1 MSNKEQKDMKKS
13 GKHQRVHKTLP
24 SDDFKNS
31 DAVNPADKPA
41 VGTSGMG
48 SHSSGSDMQE
58 AREPVQKKMQDF
70 KGDDGT
76 GLLMEKRKQFEEDV
90 NASFRSLNENLQSIL
105 KAQQN
110 SRQELKSLYC
120 ERFGSVYHNWLV
132 EMDRTRDQEEY
143 FSKAN
148 DLSKRQ
154 KTFIGGQQ
162 TIVEKEISKVQ
173 NRVIMETQDQDIS
186 MVETYLQS
194 LIHESSEET
203 I

>member
-1 MSNKEQKDMKKS
+1 MKILQTGIADHETKLENTEDMSD
-13 GKHQRVHKTLP
+13 T
-24 SDDFKNS
+24 F
-31 DAVNPADKPA
+31 
-41 VGTSGMG
+41 
-48 SHSSGSDMQE
+48 
-58 AREPVQKKMQDF
+58 
-70 KGDDGT
+70 
-76 GLLMEKRKQFEEDV
+76 
-90 NASFRSLNENLQSIL
+90 L
-105 KAQQN
+105 K
-110 SRQELKSLYC
+110 
-120 ERFGSVYHNWLV
+120 
-132 EMDRTRDQEEY
+132 
-143 FSKAN
+143 KAN